1 MAASS
6 PLLLR
11 SLLRN
16 SSITSLPR
24 CTHQHNSI
32 IRIERQLF
40 HTTRYTQQSTFSP
53 LRERLRELRRNG
65 TPEIVFGGVVLAV
78 VGIDY
83 YLQQRNDQQ
92 RSEMIRRFEEEVKQD
107 EEVSRKEERELINN
121 NGGAAMKPKFQC
133 VVRVVPQQ
141 FDGHKCLTNLKVGD
155 VVNVLLEGVGP
166 DNKYNLCSIER
177 LADSST
183 EAGEKHNISVGWFPC
198 SCLEKI
204 EQTASNK

>member
-1 MAASS
+1 MATSTS
-6 PLLLR
+6 PFLR
-11 SLLRN
+11 SLLR
-16 SSITSLPR
+16 SSGTCFPR
-24 CTHQHNSI
+24 CTQQHTNI
-32 IRIERQLF
+32 NRIERQLF
-40 HTTRYTQQSTFSP
+40 HSTRKTQQSTFSP

-65 TPEIVFGGVVLAV
+65 TPEITFGGIILAV

-83 YLQQRNDQQ
+83 YLQQRNDRQ

-121 NGGAAMKPKFQC
+121 NGGAGMKSLFQC
-133 VVRVVPQQ
+133 AVRKVPQQ

-155 VVNVLLEGVGP
+155 VVNVLQEGVGP

-177 LADSST
+177 SGASLSSAT
-183 EAGEKHNISVGWFPC
+183 AAKEETQMSVGWFPC

-204 EQTASNK
+204 EQTT